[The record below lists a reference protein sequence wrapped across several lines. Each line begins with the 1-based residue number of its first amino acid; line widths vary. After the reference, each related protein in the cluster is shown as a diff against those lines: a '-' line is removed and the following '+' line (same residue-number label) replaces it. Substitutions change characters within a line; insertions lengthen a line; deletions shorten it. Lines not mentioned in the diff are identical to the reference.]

1 MSGLGELRRFIFVVA
16 SVAIAVSIFTLPQL
30 PFIKV

>member
-1 MSGLGELRRFIFVVA
+1 MLGFGELRRFIFVVA
-16 SVAIAVSIFTLPQL
+16 SVAIAVSIFTLSQL